1 MCKTSSAPKNGV
13 EIQATAAVSAAAQP
27 VVVQPAVAQPVVVQ
41 PAAVAVE
48 MQPAQPAVM
57 KGRFDPNTGQELPKF
72 DPQTGQQ
79 NW

>member
-1 MCKTSSAPKNGV
+1 MCKTSSAPKKEV
-13 EIQATAAVSAAAQP
+13 EIQATAAVSAA
-27 VVVQPAVAQPVVVQ
+27 AQPVVVQ

-72 DPQTGQQ
+72 DPMTGQQ